1 MIQVFCHSDVYVR
14 INKQKNIL
22 SGGKKAMNNVI
33 DKIRDFCMYVTFT
46 ITMARDVRRLL
57 KEERMMNG
65 KMLYRL

>member
-1 MIQVFCHSDVYVR
+1 M
-14 INKQKNIL
+14 NK
-22 SGGKKAMNNVI
+22 VI